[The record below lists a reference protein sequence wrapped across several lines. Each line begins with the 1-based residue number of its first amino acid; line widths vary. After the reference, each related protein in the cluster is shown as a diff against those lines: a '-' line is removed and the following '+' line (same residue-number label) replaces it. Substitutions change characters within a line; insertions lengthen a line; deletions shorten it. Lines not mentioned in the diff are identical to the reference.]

1 MSYQGKLH
9 SVKKISLNIPKYD
22 CLNTNETD
30 NNTLKKIILS
40 GMNIYVLELKDSIK
54 FVNNDDK
61 NIRKVEDSFL
71 GYNNAYLKNNK
82 LEKFKFISFEGNKM
96 KKFENIG
103 KIEENLIIFKYF
115 NKNFSIGTPVFLSK
129 RKNFLVGTINN
140 ITKDGIIISRFNDL
154 NKLTNYKI
162 ISLVNLSNIRFKKGR
177 ELSPVMII
185 YSKFVIMSC

>member
-1 MSYQGKLH
+1 
-9 SVKKISLNIPKYD
+9 
-22 CLNTNETD
+22 
-30 NNTLKKIILS
+30 
-40 GMNIYVLELKDSIK
+40 
-54 FVNNDDK
+54 
-61 NIRKVEDSFL
+61 
-71 GYNNAYLKNNK
+71 
-82 LEKFKFISFEGNKM
+82 M